1 MNVIK
6 TNIKHIYCGT
16 VEEINDGKRKRYPSA
31 YRKKKKYP
39 HKSLFVNNLGFID
52 DMQGDKVNHGGVDK
66 AVCVYSQKY
75 YDFFKTIHSLEL
87 PECAFGENITIL
99 DLDDSDVCI
108 GDRFQCGE
116 VIFEV
121 SQPRQPCWKISSVT
135 GIKNLTSLVVKE
147 YKTGFYVRVIQEGFI
162 ATDDTLELIS
172 RNYPEFTIEF
182 VNQCSFNAKDNQENI
197 KKILTC
203 EKLAKAYYESLLKRY
218 KYKEHGIQNWQEDE
232 YLSNN
237 D

>member
-1 MNVIK
+1 MNFIR
-6 TNIKHIYCGT
+6 TDIKHLYCGK
-16 VEEINDGKRKRYPSA
+16 VEEINDGKRKLYPSA
-31 YRKKKKYP
+31 YRKKQIAP
-39 HKSLFVNNLGFID
+39 HKNFFVNNVGFID
-52 DMQGDKVNHGGVDK
+52 DMQGDKVHHGGVDK

-75 YDFFKTIHSLEL
+75 YDFFKNIHRLEL

-108 GDRFQCGE
+108 GDRFKCGE

-121 SQPRQPCWKISSVT
+121 SQPRQPCWKISSVI

-147 YKTGFYVRVIQEGFI
+147 YKTGFYLRVIQEGFI
-162 ATDDTLELIS
+162 STDDTLELIS

-182 VNQCSFNAKDNQENI
+182 VNQCAFNAKENQENI
-197 KKILTC
+197 KEILAC
-203 EKLAKAYYESLLKRY
+203 EKLAKAYYESLSNRY
-218 KYKEHGIQNWQEDE
+218 KFKEHGIQNWQEDE
-232 YLSNN
+232 YLNIN